1 MSCPARPS
9 FWFYALGCH
18 KGLAFRKYMREVDE
32 LWIYDVG
39 GARLPRSHFRHL
51 PSPPMIPAGICALSY
66 SNLNVQ
72 DFELTIRTD
81 YEIRYLLG
89 SHLEFFNIIFVL
101 G

>member
-1 MSCPARPS
+1 
-9 FWFYALGCH
+9 
-18 KGLAFRKYMREVDE
+18 
-32 LWIYDVG
+32 
-39 GARLPRSHFRHL
+39 
-51 PSPPMIPAGICALSY
+51 MIPAGICALSY

>member
-1 MSCPARPS
+1 MSCEAILLI
-9 FWFYALGCH
+9 YALGYH

-51 PSPPMIPAGICALSY
+51 PSPPMIPAGTICALSY